1 MNRQQ
6 STRSSAYPPQ
16 PPRERG
22 TWRAFALAAL
32 MHVLLA
38 LFLYHGVQW
47 QNSTPAGAEAELW
60 TEVPDVPAPR
70 PVVTPAPP
78 AKVAPPAPPVRDEQA
93 DIALQQKKRQQ
104 EAAAREAQLEQQRRA
119 QQLKAQQEEEAR
131 RAQLAAQQAAAL
143 AAQKAAERD
152 RQKQADKLRQQQLAE
167 QQKLEQQKLEQQK
180 LQQQKQAQLEAQQAA
195 KAKAD
200 AAAKAKAEAQAK
212 AKAEATARAKA
223 NAAANAKLDRERSA
237 RLAQMQGLSGAGEG
251 GGEGLAKSGTGT
263 GSGGNAATPGY
274 ADKVRRRVKP
284 NIVWGGERAG
294 LTTVVKIRCTPSGD
308 VLSASVSRSSGNS
321 GWDQAVVN
329 AIHAS
334 VPLPPDSNGRTPSD
348 ITITF
353 KAAE

>member
-6 STRSSAYPPQ
+6 STRRSAYPLQ

-78 AKVAPPAPPVRDEQA
+78 AKVAPPPPPVRDEQA

-104 EAAAREAQLEQQRRA
+104 EAAAREALLEQQRRA

-143 AAQKAAERD
+143 AA
-152 RQKQADKLRQQQLAE
+152 
-167 QQKLEQQKLEQQK
+167 
-180 LQQQKQAQLEAQQAA
+180 
-195 KAKAD
+195 
-200 AAAKAKAEAQAK
+200 
-212 AKAEATARAKA
+212 
-223 NAAANAKLDRERSA
+223 
-237 RLAQMQGLSGAGEG
+237 
-251 GGEGLAKSGTGT
+251 
-263 GSGGNAATPGY
+263 
-274 ADKVRRRVKP
+274 
-284 NIVWGGERAG
+284 
-294 LTTVVKIRCTPSGD
+294 
-308 VLSASVSRSSGNS
+308 
-321 GWDQAVVN
+321 
-329 AIHAS
+329 
-334 VPLPPDSNGRTPSD
+334 
-348 ITITF
+348 
-353 KAAE
+353 

>member
-1 MNRQQ
+1 MKRQPPR
-6 STRSSAYPPQ
+6 STAYPPM

-60 TEVPDVPAPR
+60 TTVPDMQAPQPAP
-70 PVVTPAPP
+70 TPP
-78 AKVAPPAPPVRDEQA
+78 ARVAPPPPPVKNEEA

-104 EAAAREAQLEQQRRA
+104 EAAAREALLEQQRRA
-119 QQLKAQQEEEAR
+119 QQLKAEQEEQAR
-131 RAQLAAQQAAAL
+131 RAQLAARQAAAL
-143 AAQKAAERD
+143 AAQKAAEQEK
-152 RQKQADKLRQQQLAE
+152 QKQADKLRQKQLAE
-167 QQKLEQQKLEQQK
+167 QQKLEQQK
-180 LQQQKQAQLEAQQAA
+180 QAKLEAQQQAA
-195 KAKAD
+195 KTKAE
-200 AAAKAKAEAQAK
+200 AAAKAKAEAA
-212 AKAEATARAKA
+212 ARAKA
-223 NAAANAKLDRERSA
+223 DAASKAKLDQERRV
-237 RLAQMQGLSGAGEG
+237 RLAQMQGLAGGGEG

-263 GSGGNAATPGY
+263 GSGGNAASPGY
-274 ADKVRRRVKP
+274 PDKVRRRVKP
-284 NIVWGGERAG
+284 HIVWGGERDS
-294 LTTVVKIRCTPSGD
+294 LTTVVAIRCTPSGD
-308 VLSASVSRSSGNS
+308 VLSVSIRRSSGNS

-329 AIHAS
+329 AIQAS

>member
-1 MNRQQ
+1 MNRQSPR
-6 STRSSAYPPQ
+6 STAYPPR

-60 TEVPDVPAPR
+60 TEVPDVAAPR
-70 PVVTPAPP
+70 PVVTPP
-78 AKVAPPAPPVRDEQA
+78 ARVAPPAPPVRDEQA

-104 EAAAREAQLEQQRRA
+104 EAAAREALLEQQRRA

-143 AAQKAAERD
+143 AAQKAAEREK
-152 RQKQADKLRQQQLAE
+152 QKQADKLKQQQLAE
-167 QQKLEQQKLEQQK
+167 QQKREEQK

-212 AKAEATARAKA
+212 AKAEAAARAKA
-223 NAAANAKLDRERSA
+223 DTAAKAKLDRERNA
-237 RLAQMQGLSGAGEG
+237 RLAQMLGQAGAGEG

-263 GSGGNAATPGY
+263 GAGGNAASPGY
-274 ADKVRRRVKP
+274 PDKVRRRVKP

-294 LTTVVKIRCTPSGD
+294 LTTVVAIRCTPSGD
-308 VLSASVSRSSGNS
+308 VLSVSIRRSSGNS

-329 AIHAS
+329 AIQAS

>member
-6 STRSSAYPPQ
+6 STRSAAYPPQ

-104 EAAAREAQLEQQRRA
+104 EAAAREALLEQQRRA
-119 QQLKAQQEEEAR
+119 QQLKQQEEEAR

-143 AAQKAAERD
+143 AAEKAAERD
-152 RQKQADKLRQQQLAE
+152 KQKQAAKLKQQQLAE

-212 AKAEATARAKA
+212 AKAEAAAHAKA
-223 NAAANAKLDRERSA
+223 DAAAKAKLDRERNA
-237 RLAQMQGLSGAGEG
+237 RLAQMQGLAGAGEG
-251 GGEGLAKSGTGT
+251 GGQGLAKSGTGT
-263 GSGGNAATPGY
+263 GSGGNAASPGY

-294 LTTVVKIRCTPSGD
+294 LTTIVKIRCTPSGD
-308 VLSASVSRSSGNS
+308 LLSVSVSRSSGNS

-329 AIHAS
+329 AIQAS
-334 VPLPPDSNGRTPSD
+334 VPLPPDTDGHTPSS

>member
-1 MNRQQ
+1 MKRQPPR
-6 STRSSAYPPQ
+6 STAYPPM

-60 TEVPDVPAPR
+60 TTVPDMQAPQPAP
-70 PVVTPAPP
+70 TPP
-78 AKVAPPAPPVRDEQA
+78 ARVAPPPPPVKNEEA

-104 EAAAREAQLEQQRRA
+104 EAAAREALLEQQRRA
-119 QQLKAQQEEEAR
+119 QQLKAEQEEQAR
-131 RAQLAAQQAAAL
+131 RAQLAARQAAE
-143 AAQKAAERD
+143 QEK
-152 RQKQADKLRQQQLAE
+152 QKQADKLKQKQLAE

-180 LQQQKQAQLEAQQAA
+180 QAKLEAQQQAA
-195 KAKAD
+195 KTKAE
-200 AAAKAKAEAQAK
+200 AAAKAKAEAA
-212 AKAEATARAKA
+212 ARAKA
-223 NAAANAKLDRERSA
+223 DAASKAKLDQERRV
-237 RLAQMQGLSGAGEG
+237 RLAQMQGLAGGGEG

-263 GSGGNAATPGY
+263 GSGGNAASPGY
-274 ADKVRRRVKP
+274 PDKVRRRVKP
-284 NIVWGGERAG
+284 HIVWGGERDS
-294 LTTVVKIRCTPSGD
+294 LTTVVAIRCTPSGD
-308 VLSASVSRSSGNS
+308 VLSVSIRRSSGNS
-321 GWDQAVVN
+321 GWDQAVVS
-329 AIHAS
+329 AIQAS

>member
-6 STRSSAYPPQ
+6 STRRSAYPLQ

-70 PVVTPAPP
+70 PVVTPTPP
-78 AKVAPPAPPVRDEQA
+78 AKVAPPAPVRDEQA

-152 RQKQADKLRQQQLAE
+152 KQKQAEKLKQQQLA
-167 QQKLEQQKLEQQK
+167 EQQKLEQQK

-212 AKAEATARAKA
+212 AKAEAAARAKA

-237 RLAQMQGLSGAGEG
+237 RLAQLQGLSGAGEG

>member
-6 STRSSAYPPQ
+6 STRSAAYPPQ

-104 EAAAREAQLEQQRRA
+104 EAAAREALLEQQRRA
-119 QQLKAQQEEEAR
+119 QQLKQQEEEAR

-143 AAQKAAERD
+143 AAEKAAERD
-152 RQKQADKLRQQQLAE
+152 KQKQAAKLKQQQLAE
-167 QQKLEQQKLEQQK
+167 QQRLEQQKLEQQK

-200 AAAKAKAEAQAK
+200 AQAK
-212 AKAEATARAKA
+212 AKAEAAAHAKA
-223 NAAANAKLDRERSA
+223 DAAAKAKLDRERNA
-237 RLAQMQGLSGAGEG
+237 RLAQMQGLAGAGEG
-251 GGEGLAKSGTGT
+251 GGQGLAKSGTGT
-263 GSGGNAATPGY
+263 GSGGNAASPGY

-294 LTTVVKIRCTPSGD
+294 LTTIVKIRCTPSGD
-308 VLSASVSRSSGNS
+308 LLSVSVSRSSGNS

-329 AIHAS
+329 AIQAS
-334 VPLPPDSNGRTPSD
+334 VPLPPDTDGHTPSS